1 MTYILSRLLCGY
13 NASKRL
19 QTLRENLTSRM
30 AKIPATLI
38 KTTTQ
43 VSATVGLIEA
53 KTQEIARV
61 AMFTKVTLF
70 RHFQN
75 KEQPLTCDYLS
86 DRFTVSSCSL
96 LR

>member
-1 MTYILSRLLCGY
+1 
-13 NASKRL
+13 
-19 QTLRENLTSRM
+19 M

-38 KTTTQ
+38 KTTTE

-53 KTQEIARV
+53 KTQEIACV
-61 AMFTKVTLF
+61 AIFAKVTLF

-75 KEQPLTCDYLS
+75 KKQPLTCDYLS
-86 DRFTVSSCSL
+86 DRFPVSSCSR